1 MGDRP
6 RAVGVTSSLAND
18 LMGKVTPVG
27 LPGYGGDINYRKHR
41 DNNIQYQSARVDK
54 MRSVMEQGFSRMQ
67 TLLEMDRL
75 G

>member
-6 RAVGVTSSLAND
+6 RAVGVTSSMAND
-18 LMGKVTPVG
+18 MMRKVTPVG

-41 DNNIQYQSARVDK
+41 DNYIQYQSVRVDK
-54 MRSVMEQGFSRMQ
+54 MRSVKEQGFSRVQ
-67 TLLEMDRL
+67 TVSERDGL